1 MQSVWDV
8 VVYLLYSLVKCIKK
22 EQQKEE
28 VRNKKPNE
36 YSSEAHFAK
45 N

>member
-8 VVYLLYSLVKCIKK
+8 VVYLLYSLVTCIKK

-28 VRNKKPNE
+28 ARNKKPDE
-36 YSSEAHFAK
+36 YSGEAYFAK